1 MPLAIKGVNLYQNIT
16 IQTKWGT
23 MATFT
28 IRPAKGLEPRV
39 VAELY
44 NSVVDKKY
52 ESGLIVQPEHIQSR
66 LDRDPEAVLVGMID
80 GHPVAFINAVK
91 RKLKSDQE
99 IPRTNQALTTNET
112 CVDTDPIEGNYKF
125 CNWVGVEPGTS
136 ERGYRAG
143 LFSLGQMM
151 VLAAKTQAMEQKVI
165 EKMFAYSRPS
175 RLRRELENF
184 RAGMFWETTLKR
196 NPLVFRIE
204 DNQLTVRDAF
214 FGYALT
220 DEGVCYVDCETNK
233 KVIDISDYWEKTE
246 KDQRKVEPVFQ
257 FHASLGAKFRPDLV
271 FAHGQIFDWNSLG
284 YRTLLEY
291 TLER

>member
-1 MPLAIKGVNLYQNIT
+1 VSLAIKGVNLYQNIT
-16 IQTKWGT
+16 IQTRGGT
-23 MATFT
+23 IATFMV
-28 IRPAKGLEPRV
+28 RPARGLEPKV
-39 VAELY
+39 IADLY
-44 NSVVDKKY
+44 NSVVDQKY
-52 ESGLIVQPEHIQSR
+52 EAGIMIKQEHIESR
-66 LDRDPEAVLVGMID
+66 LARDPEAVLVGLID
-80 GHPVAFINAVK
+80 GHPVAFINTVK

-112 CVDTDPIEGNYKF
+112 CVDTDPVEGNYKF

-136 ERGYRAG
+136 EQGYRAG

-175 RLRRELENF
+175 RLRKELENF
-184 RAGMFWETTLKR
+184 RSIMFWKTALNKC
-196 NPLVFRIE
+196 PIIFGIE
-204 DNQLTVRDAF
+204 ENRLNVSDRF

-220 DEGVCYVDCETNK
+220 GEGAYCVKQQTYI
-233 KVIDISDYWEKTE
+233 KVIDISDYWEKTG
-246 KDQRKVEPVFQ
+246 KDGRKVEPVFQ